1 MLMETLFSSVTFAST
16 LRTSTPLILA
26 AVGGCYGNKAGIFN
40 IALESFILISAF
52 FATWGSYA
60 AANAY
65 VGLLCGILAG
75 FVCAIIFSIF
85 VFHLGSDGMV
95 VSIAMNLGAWGFTTL
110 MMSAIF
116 DARGS
121 FVDPRIISLPAFD
134 IPGLGAIPFVSDVFN
149 NHNILVYFSIVSIA
163 LMWIIMY
170 KTPFGLRVSGVGI
183 NAAAAEATGT
193 NMLSLQWA
201 ASFITGL
208 FCGMAGAVLPLGGT
222 SVFTEN
228 MSAGRGFL
236 AVAAILLAK
245 GNPLVAG
252 LTCVLFAYT
261 DALTVGLENLGIPSQ
276 LVQTLPY
283 VATILVLLAFNIK
296 QFTGR
301 RSSCIRY

>member
-65 VGLLCGILAG
+65 VGLLCGI
-75 FVCAIIFSIF
+75 
-85 VFHLGSDGMV
+85 FHLGSDGMV

-170 KTPFGLRVSGVGI
+170 KTPFGLRVRGVGI

-201 ASFITGL
+201 ASLITGL